1 MRIAIISNVNG
12 GLGLQCEYQLLRTF
26 LEELGHEVIGLQYD
40 EPLPEGLSPCALS
53 ISLETVARHLLSV
66 APVNFLF
73 VNCEW
78 FTQDLIPVVKR
89 HFSKVFAKT
98 NEAQRILEGIFPGMV
113 YCAGFLSRDQF
124 VPEVARERRFLHA
137 GGNGALRN
145 TVAVIDAWRW
155 KQNGEG
161 IGAELTIISK
171 KLAGVEVPE
180 GVTVLDWISEEELKR
195 LQNSH
200 AFHLHPSGTE
210 GYGQALHESLSVN
223 AAILTVDAAPMNEI
237 ASIAALIPS
246 TGTSSFG
253 LATVHEV
260 SALDIHVAAK
270 KMLAEEYLPISWE
283 TPPRIEWMNDNELFK
298 DIFVRHLEGLEPTIT
313 TPREKL
319 YREFVGQKRIAF
331 LGNFAHSFCT
341 ESDLAWSF
349 EHLGHEVVRVP
360 EDKGTIAE
368 LQSAALD
375 ADMFLWVHTHGW
387 DSITHEQMLA
397 FLKFLKEHEIP
408 SVFFHLDRYFG
419 IPEREE
425 RIGVDPCWKCDFCF
439 TADGGNDEH
448 FWARGVNHIWLPP
461 GIVERGIH
469 YGFPRGDLRCDV
481 AFVGAG
487 AGYHPCYP
495 FRTELL
501 EFLSARYGSRF
512 KHFQGIREQQLNDV
526 YASAKVCIGDH
537 IFAGVP
543 KYWSDRL
550 PDAAGRGAFLIYPRT
565 EGMTIPCP
573 TYTPQNLLDLGEQID
588 RWLEL
593 PVERRAIVRECMEH
607 IREHDTYTI
616 RVRRI

>member
-40 EPLPEGLSPCALS
+40 EPLPEGLPPCALS

-237 ASIAALIPS
+237 ASIAAFIPS

-298 DIFVRHLEGLEPTIT
+298 DIFVRHLE
-313 TPREKL
+313 
-319 YREFVGQKRIAF
+319 
-331 LGNFAHSFCT
+331 
-341 ESDLAWSF
+341 
-349 EHLGHEVVRVP
+349 
-360 EDKGTIAE
+360 E
-368 LQSAALD
+368 LRAVIQS
-375 ADMFLWVHTHGW
+375 
-387 DSITHEQMLA
+387 
-397 FLKFLKEHEIP
+397 
-408 SVFFHLDRYFG
+408 
-419 IPEREE
+419 
-425 RIGVDPCWKCDFCF
+425 
-439 TADGGNDEH
+439 
-448 FWARGVNHIWLPP
+448 
-461 GIVERGIH
+461 
-469 YGFPRGDLRCDV
+469 
-481 AFVGAG
+481 
-487 AGYHPCYP
+487 
-495 FRTELL
+495 
-501 EFLSARYGSRF
+501 
-512 KHFQGIREQQLNDV
+512 
-526 YASAKVCIGDH
+526 
-537 IFAGVP
+537 
-543 KYWSDRL
+543 
-550 PDAAGRGAFLIYPRT
+550 
-565 EGMTIPCP
+565 
-573 TYTPQNLLDLGEQID
+573 
-588 RWLEL
+588 
-593 PVERRAIVRECMEH
+593 
-607 IREHDTYTI
+607 
-616 RVRRI
+616 